1 MENWINERFFQTKLL
16 EELTLWNDTVAADNL
31 EPAVSQ

>member
-1 MENWINERFFQTKLL
+1 MKDFSKQNI